1 MYKGFIF
8 CVLNGVLI
16 FISAHCHASEQKY
29 VQLNHSINIKHQNES
44 TDSSISVGQ
53 AIYNKTCIACHG
65 ADGRG
70 VAPSYPDF
78 TQKGGVLSQPYNVL
92 LHNITNGIGAMPA
105 KGGYPALTDKEME
118 ASLNYIR
125 NHFAPE
131 QVPEVAGNQNQEIQ
145 LMKQQII
152 ELSKKLEQLEAAQN
166 KGRIQPTAS
175 VSENRGPKT
184 TESEASAKNANYT
197 AGEVIFRQNCTA
209 CHGTNGKGVAP
220 SFPDFTKKG
229 GVLSQPAA
237 MLLHHITY
245 GIGAMPP
252 KGGNPSLSDNDLKA
266 ALDYIEIAFALK
278 QKSTVVKTI
287 TPVTPKTTKPNSKVE
302 SSKPVQ
308 VSQSK
313 EQSSQSNNE
322 KAPIENEQNN
332 VTKTSYFWPSPDV
345 SGLFTGGASAGYSV
359 PSNQSGS
366 FNVLDFNPL
375 FLFRYKDFLL
385 MESSVDFSLDDDA
398 NTNVS
403 LDTLNFNLMVNDAMV
418 FGIGA
423 FDSPLG
429 YFVQNLSPSWINK
442 LPTLPAGFD
451 SDEAAP
457 QSQLGS
463 QLRGGFYLFSN
474 LKMNYIAFVANGP
487 RAYADDTTG
496 LIDYIS
502 TDPFPNNYGNFI
514 GGGRVGILPIP
525 DLEIGLS
532 GAGGKLAL
540 FDLNSNLTLGE
551 PGRDYTSLGADLS
564 FRWRNWDLRAE
575 VIKQQV
581 GSLKTSLF
589 PQGAGW
595 KAWYL
600 QAAYLIPATKLQP
613 VVRWGGYTS
622 PVSSQ
627 SQHQVTLGLDYWFA
641 PSLALQAAYEFNNG
655 QAGTD
660 SDSNL
665 FLIQLVY
672 GF

>member
-1 MYKGFIF
+1 MFLGQTGF
-8 CVLNGVLI
+8 L
-16 FISAHCHASEQKY
+16 
-29 VQLNHSINIKHQNES
+29 
-44 TDSSISVGQ
+44 
-53 AIYNKTCIACHG
+53 
-65 ADGRG
+65 
-70 VAPSYPDF
+70 
-78 TQKGGVLSQPYNVL
+78 
-92 LHNITNGIGAMPA
+92 
-105 KGGYPALTDKEME
+105 
-118 ASLNYIR
+118 
-125 NHFAPE
+125 
-131 QVPEVAGNQNQEIQ
+131 
-145 LMKQQII
+145 
-152 ELSKKLEQLEAAQN
+152 
-166 KGRIQPTAS
+166 
-175 VSENRGPKT
+175 
-184 TESEASAKNANYT
+184 
-197 AGEVIFRQNCTA
+197 
-209 CHGTNGKGVAP
+209 
-220 SFPDFTKKG
+220 
-229 GVLSQPAA
+229 
-237 MLLHHITY
+237 
-245 GIGAMPP
+245 
-252 KGGNPSLSDNDLKA
+252 
-266 ALDYIEIAFALK
+266 
-278 QKSTVVKTI
+278 
-287 TPVTPKTTKPNSKVE
+287 
-302 SSKPVQ
+302 
-308 VSQSK
+308 
-313 EQSSQSNNE
+313 
-322 KAPIENEQNN
+322 
-332 VTKTSYFWPSPDV
+332 
-345 SGLFTGGASAGYSV
+345 
-359 PSNQSGS
+359 GS
-366 FNVLDFNPL
+366 F
-375 FLFRYKDFLL
+375 
-385 MESSVDFSLDDDA
+385 VDFSLDDDA

-403 LDTLNFNLMVNDAMV
+403 LDTLNFNLMVNDSMV

-525 DLEIGLS
+525 DLEIGFS